1 MALLFASAFDL
12 CKIFRKGLFYK
23 SNKNRCLKT
32 AAQYF
37 YFRRK
42 NMAFLLIAAG
52 LTAFATRAMLIKEVF
67 DKQFLH
73 QLFFKK
79 AKMLLL
85 KDAFLKF
92 MPKGAIL

>member
-1 MALLFASAFDL
+1 
-12 CKIFRKGLFYK
+12 
-23 SNKNRCLKT
+23 
-32 AAQYF
+32 
-37 YFRRK
+37 
-42 NMAFLLIAAG
+42 MAFLLIAAG

-67 DKQFLH
+67 NKQFLH

-79 AKMLLL
+79 AKVLLL

>member
-1 MALLFASAFDL
+1 
-12 CKIFRKGLFYK
+12 
-23 SNKNRCLKT
+23 
-32 AAQYF
+32 
-37 YFRRK
+37 
-42 NMAFLLIAAG
+42 MAFLLIVAG

-79 AKMLLL
+79 AKVLL
-85 KDAFLKF
+85 FLKF